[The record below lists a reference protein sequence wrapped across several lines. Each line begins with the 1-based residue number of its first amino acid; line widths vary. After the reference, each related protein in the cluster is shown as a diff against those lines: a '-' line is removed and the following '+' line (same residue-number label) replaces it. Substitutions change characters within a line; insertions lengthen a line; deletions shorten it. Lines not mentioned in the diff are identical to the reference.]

1 MRVLIISAGSWGDI
15 APHTG
20 LAARIGDAGHDVTL
34 ATHDRLAPQIR
45 DRGLA
50 FRSLDV
56 DISDLFGKAADDHDI
71 PDDVWDV
78 HDAVDRDATGRSGSG
93 RAAAGGPGTAPG
105 GTAVGPKSHLA
116 NLRQGASLIRQLVDG
131 IAGAMRP
138 TGEDGQDA
146 EPAPDLVLL
155 SATVAPLGWHVAEG
169 LGIPTAG
176 AYLQPAT
183 RTAEFPPPFL
193 SGAVSLGR
201 RGNRALTDVMHAII
215 DTAAW
220 PATRRARRDLGL
232 SPLSPHALRQQ
243 LEVACWPIAYGY
255 SPAIVPRPRDWRPGL
270 EVTGYWFP
278 PRPTSWRPSARL
290 VDFLAA
296 GPPPVLVSF
305 GSMAAGHGE
314 RVSEVTRAALR
325 RAGVRG
331 VIQSGLAGL
340 AVDDDDAVTVGDVP
354 HDWLM
359 PRCAAVVH
367 HSAAGTT
374 ASGLRAGI
382 PAVPVPVRTDQQ
394 FWAHRLTALGVSPG
408 PQPFRR
414 LSPDG
419 LGDAVR
425 RAVSEPS
432 YRERAAWIAGRI
444 ADDDGPARVVEMVER
459 LGEGQPVRAA
469 TG

>member
-1 MRVLIISAGSWGDI
+1 MEVLIVSAGSWGDI

-20 LAARIGDAGHDVTL
+20 LARRLTDAGHTVTL
-34 ATHDRLAPQIR
+34 STHDRLSSQITG
-45 DRGLA
+45 RGLA

-56 DISDLFGKAADDHDI
+56 DISDLFG
-71 PDDVWDV
+71 
-78 HDAVDRDATGRSGSG
+78 
-93 RAAAGGPGTAPG
+93 AAAEEGEDGQVRPPRGA
-105 GTAVGPKSHLA
+105 ASHLT
-116 NLRQGASLIRQLVDG
+116 NLRQGATMIRGLVDG
-131 IAGAMRP
+131 IRGAM
-138 TGEDGQDA
+138 D
-146 EPAPDLVLL
+146 PAPGEGTTPDVVLL

-169 LGIPTAG
+169 LGLPTLG

-183 RTAEFPPPFL
+183 RTGEFPPPFL
-193 SGAVSLGR
+193 SGEVSLGAT
-201 RGNRALTDVMHAII
+201 GNRALTDLMHVVI
-215 DTAAW
+215 DTLAW
-220 PATRRARRDLGL
+220 PATRRLRAELGL
-232 SPLSPHALRQQ
+232 PPSSPAALRQR
-243 LEVACWPIAYGY
+243 LEEARWPIAYGY
-255 SPAIVPRPRDWRPGL
+255 SPTVVPRPADWRRGL

-278 PRPTSWRPSARL
+278 PHPVGWQPPAGL

-314 RVSEVTRAALR
+314 RVSAVARDALR

-331 VIQSGLAGL
+331 IVQAGLAGL
-340 AVDDDDAVTVGDVP
+340 SVADDDILTVDEVP

-394 FWAHRLTALGVSPG
+394 FWAHRLTSLGVSPG

-414 LSPDG
+414 LRADH
-419 LGDAVR
+419 LADAVR
-425 RAVSEPS
+425 RATTDVALG
-432 YRERAAWIAGRI
+432 ERARWIAERI
-444 ADDDGPARVVEMVER
+444 AAEDGAGRVVEMVDS
-459 LGEGQPVRAA
+459 LGAA
-469 TG
+469 AGSGTGADRSVTPTSTR